1 MIDIR
6 IDGNFDALDRSLV
19 QMNEKLFSLN
29 VPLEEMIP
37 VLRELHARRFDGF
50 RKHMG
55 SYKTRWYEKWKNE
68 RGLPVGVKDGKLKA
82 ALTSGGDGEF
92 IDIRSIAG
100 IGWLLEFGIDESSF
114 ERSYPKYFARWLEE
128 RGDDLVGLS
137 DEEAAEFATNF
148 FRVLDQYLG
157 GV

>member
-19 QMNEKLFSLN
+19 QLNERLFSLN
-29 VPLEEMIP
+29 ILLEEMIP
-37 VLRELHARRFDGF
+37 VLREIHAMRFEGF
-50 RKHMG
+50 RKHLG
-55 SYKTRWYEKWKNE
+55 SYKTRWYEKQKIE
-68 RGLPVGVKDGKLKA
+68 RGLPVGVKSGKLRD
-82 ALTSGGDGEF
+82 ALTRGGDGEF

-114 ERSYPKYFARWLEE
+114 ERGYPKYFVKWLEE

-137 DEEAAEFATNF
+137 DADVTEFESNF
-148 FRVLDQYLG
+148 FRVLDQYLT